1 MNQEGKPTKAALID
15 FQLSATKS
23 PAIDISHFIY
33 VVTSGEQLQHLRDLL
48 HFYHQKL
55 SEHLHKLGSDPT
67 KVFPLELFKSHWKKY
82 SIYGAVLGTVMTVF
96 CLADE
101 ELTLDLTNEEKLL
114 KVLPQ
119 IMSKKEFNERVLS
132 IIKTFVEFDF

>member
-1 MNQEGKPTKAALID
+1 MID

-23 PAIDISHFIY
+23 PTLDISHFIY
-33 VVTSGEQLQHLRDLL
+33 VVTSRKQLQHLGDLL
-48 HFYHQKL
+48 HFYHQNL
-55 SEHLHKLGSDPT
+55 SEQLQKLGSDP
-67 KVFPLELFKSHWKKY
+67 KKLFPLELFKSHWKKY

-101 ELTLDLTNEEKLL
+101 ELTLDLLNEEKLL
-114 KVLPQ
+114 EVLPQ
-119 IMSKKEFNERVLS
+119 IMAKEEFYERVLS

>member
-1 MNQEGKPTKAALID
+1 MID

-33 VVTSGEQLQHLRDLL
+33 VVTSGKQLEHLEELL
-48 HFYHQKL
+48 HFYHQNL
-55 SEHLHKLGSDPT
+55 TEHLQKLGSDPMT
-67 KVFPLELFKSHWKKY
+67 VFPLELFKSHWKKY
-82 SIYGAVLGTVMTVF
+82 SIYGGVLGTVMTVF
-96 CLADE
+96 CLADD

-119 IMSKKEFNERVLS
+119 IMAKEEFNERVLS